1 MESTPQ
7 PNSVRDN
14 NRLELTSEIVAAYVS
29 NNPVPASDLPNLIS
43 NIWSSLSLLNGSEN
57 SNPVEKP
64 KPAVPIKKSITN
76 EYIICLEDG
85 KKYKSMKRPL
95 MSRYGMTPDEYRAK
109 WELPADYPMT
119 APSYT
124 EKRSQLAKE
133 TGLGKRPKAKGTSR
147 RGKAR

>member
-1 MESTPQ
+1 MENTLHPH
-7 PNSVRDN
+7 SVLDD
-14 NRLELTSEIVAAYVS
+14 NRLELTSDIVAAYVS
-29 NNPVPASDLPNLIS
+29 NNPVPASELPNLIS
-43 NIWSSLSLLNGSEN
+43 NIWSSITQLAGSQKTAA
-57 SNPVEKP
+57 EKP
-64 KPAVPIKKSITN
+64 APAVPIKKSITK

-119 APSYT
+119 APSYA

-133 TGLGKRPKAKGTSR
+133 AGLGKRPKAKETRR